1 MIKVGEAIDQAK
13 IIKDM
18 IKSPEFLAAKQAIKD
33 ITPDSTGDEKV
44 EAVKGIIPFLL
55 PIGEFAKAILGNKGD
70 NTVDDI
76 TEILQSI

>member
-1 MIKVGEAIDQAK
+1 MIQIGEAIDQAK

-33 ITPDSTGDEKV
+33 ITPESTGDEKV
-44 EAVKGIIPFLL
+44 EAVKNIIPFLL
-55 PIGEFAKAILGNKGD
+55 PIAEFAKAILGKKGD

-76 TEILQSI
+76 TEILNSI

>member
-1 MIKVGEAIDQAK
+1 MIKIGEAIDQAK

-18 IKSPEFLAAKQAIKD
+18 VKSQEFLDAKQAIKD

-44 EAVKGIIPFLL
+44 AAVKGIIPFLM
-55 PIGEFAKAILGNKGD
+55 PIGEFAKALLGHKGD
-70 NTVDDI
+70 NTVEDI

>member
-1 MIKVGEAIDQAK
+1 MLKIGEAIDQAK

-18 IKSPEFLAAKQAIKD
+18 INSPEFAAAKQAIKD
-33 ITPDSTGDEKV
+33 ITPDSTRDEKV

-55 PIGEFAKAILGNKGD
+55 PIGEFAKAILGKKGD

-76 TEILQSI
+76 TEILNSI